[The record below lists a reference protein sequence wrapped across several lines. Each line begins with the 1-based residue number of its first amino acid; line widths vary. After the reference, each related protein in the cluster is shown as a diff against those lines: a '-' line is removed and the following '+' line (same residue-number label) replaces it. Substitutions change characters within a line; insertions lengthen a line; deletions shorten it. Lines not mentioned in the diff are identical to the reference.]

1 MSQKTKLPY
10 PFPLP
15 NRVGQ
20 KKTHPLPR
28 HPKPGAQPDV
38 FDIVGSI
45 GVGPYEYK
53 AWGYWYYYVAELLEY
68 GDGSHAIWLHYWS
81 YAAHGSRFGWEY
93 GEAGPCD
100 RPETMSPNEARTRKE
115 KIDPALLKPDGT

>member
-53 AWGYWYYYVAELLEY
+53 AWGIGTTTSQSCSNMATGRTPSGFIIGLTRPTAAYS
-68 GDGSHAIWLHYWS
+68 GGSM
-81 YAAHGSRFGWEY
+81 
-93 GEAGPCD
+93 AGNP
-100 RPETMSPNEARTRKE
+100 K
-115 KIDPALLKPDGT
+115 L